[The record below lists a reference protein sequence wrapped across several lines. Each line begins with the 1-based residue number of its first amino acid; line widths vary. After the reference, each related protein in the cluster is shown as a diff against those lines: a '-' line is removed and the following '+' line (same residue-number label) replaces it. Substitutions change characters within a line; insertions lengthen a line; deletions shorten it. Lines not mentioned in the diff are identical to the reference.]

1 MDGIPCGIPKG
12 LFRIMIAYPREWIK
26 NTSRTMKRDELEQ
39 MVFALAEKTGYE
51 TFREQAAHE
60 ILRITRPE
68 DVIPHVY
75 SQYRQIV
82 HDGIFF
88 LLSHLS
94 AERLVRLG
102 IDQIL
107 MEDDA
112 DIRFRLIELAKAIPT
127 LHKLGQTI
135 ARNRHVDPSFKQWLI
150 QLEEGIYGTDTASV
164 SEKIQNEL
172 GSLLERY
179 SIRLEGSILAEA
191 SVGVVMP
198 FTWTDPDTGNSG
210 QGVFKI
216 LKPDVREKL
225 GEELN
230 LLDEA
235 ALFFERN
242 KERYPLRDF
251 RFIETFKDIKEALEA
266 EMNLPGEQ
274 VNLKKASDFYRRNGT
289 RIPGILPFSTPH
301 MTAMNRT
308 GGCKLTDSDMSPF
321 EKKKCARRLFKTIIW
336 QPLCSWDDKT
346 IFHGDPHA
354 GNIHAFRDPGT
365 GEMKEILLDW
375 CQAGSLSKSQRIHM
389 MRMAMGIA
397 AGDEQMACDA
407 VKQLSAPD
415 IPGIKIEH
423 TVKDIMSRQD
433 DNVCG
438 FVEKTFRVID
448 QAALKGIRFP
458 RDLLLF
464 RKAFFTVEGVLYDL
478 DPEFDMDGCMI
489 TLIAGLLTEELP
501 LRWICA
507 LLPQF
512 DNPELYILPVSN
524 KDLQLFG
531 LRVGMGA
538 ILDHWINTGNMMLSL
553 SKDQ

>member
-1 MDGIPCGIPKG
+1 MK
-12 LFRIMIAYPREWIK
+12 AYPGEWIK
-26 NTSRTMKRDELEQ
+26 NISRTVQREELEQ
-39 MVFALAEKTGYE
+39 MVFALAKETGYD

-107 MEDDA
+107 MEDNA
-112 DIRFRLIELAKAIPT
+112 DIGSRLIELAKAIPT

-135 ARNRHVDPSFKQWLI
+135 ARNRHVDPSFKQWLV
-150 QLEEGIYGTDTASV
+150 QLEEGIYGTDAASV
-164 SEKIQNEL
+164 SEMIQSEL
-172 GSLLERY
+172 GGLLERY
-179 SIRLEGSILAEA
+179 SIRLEAAILAEA
-191 SVGVVMP
+191 SVGVVMA
-198 FTWTDPDTGNSG
+198 FSWTDPDTGKTG
-210 QGVFKI
+210 KGVFKV
-216 LKPDVREKL
+216 LKPAVREKL

-230 LLDEA
+230 LLDEV

-251 RFIETFKDIKEALEA
+251 RFIETFRDIKEALEA
-266 EMNLPGEQ
+266 EMNLPAEQ
-274 VNLKKASDFYRRNGT
+274 VNLKKAYDFYRRNGSL
-289 RIPGILPFSTPH
+289 IPEILPFSTPH
-301 MTAMNRT
+301 ITAMTMT
-308 GGCKLTDSDMSPF
+308 GGCKLADLDMTPF
-321 EKKKCARRLFKTIIW
+321 ERKKCARRLFKTIIW
-336 QPLCSWDDKT
+336 QPLCSWDEKT

-354 GNIHAFRDPGT
+354 GNIHAFRDPET

-375 CQAGSLSKSQRIHM
+375 CQAGALSKSQRIHM
-389 MRMAMGIA
+389 MRMVMGVA

-407 VKQLSAPD
+407 VTHLSAHDFPRT
-415 IPGIKIEH
+415 KIEH
-423 TVKDIMSRQD
+423 TVKEIMRRQE
-433 DNVCG
+433 CSTGG

-448 QAALKGIRFP
+448 QAALSGIRFHK
-458 RDLLLF
+458 DLLLF

-478 DPEFDMDGCMI
+478 DPEFDMDGCMV
-489 TLIAGLLTEELP
+489 TLTTGLLTEELP
-501 LRWICA
+501 LRWICT

-512 DNPELYILPVSN
+512 DNPEIYILPVSN
-524 KDLQLFG
+524 KDLQLFA
-531 LRVGMGA
+531 LRAGMGA
-538 ILDHWINTGNMMLSL
+538 ILHHWIDTGNMMLSL
-553 SKDQ
+553 LTDK